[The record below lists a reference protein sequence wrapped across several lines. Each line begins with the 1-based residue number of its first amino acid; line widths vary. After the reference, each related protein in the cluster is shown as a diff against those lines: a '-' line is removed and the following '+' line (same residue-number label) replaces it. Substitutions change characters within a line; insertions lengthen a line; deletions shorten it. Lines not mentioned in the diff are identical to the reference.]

1 MQDYSK
7 FRFIIIDDGSSDE
20 TGKELD
26 EFLKLPDTRKIIY
39 KLIID
44 KERMYS
50 LRNIRSAAKDF
61 CLPE

>member
-7 FRFIIIDDGSSDE
+7 FRFIIIDDDSSDG

-39 KLIID
+39 KLMIN
-44 KERMYS
+44 K
-50 LRNIRSAAKDF
+50 
-61 CLPE
+61 